1 MIRIDIQP
9 RLRFHQSDGNSLD
22 PQGLEL
28 LQAVHDTGKLTEA
41 AARVGYSYRHAWNL
55 LGKWQAFFGSPLIEL
70 ERGRGA
76 LFLKTAQPVA
86 CAMCHGEQGDG
97 RGFMGAALVPPPRNF
112 TCGSMMKNLPDG
124 QLFWIIKNG
133 SPGTGMMSF
142 AAMPDEQVW
151 QIIHYIRSL
160 AK

>member
-70 ERGRGA
+70 YVLYGEVATLLERGGVSPARVLVGNYITSLDMAGA
-76 LFLKTAQPVA
+76 SVTVLRADDELLRLWDAPVQTAGLRWGV
-86 CAMCHGEQGDG
+86 
-97 RGFMGAALVPPPRNF
+97 
-112 TCGSMMKNLPDG
+112 
-124 QLFWIIKNG
+124 
-133 SPGTGMMSF
+133 
-142 AAMPDEQVW
+142 
-151 QIIHYIRSL
+151 
-160 AK
+160 